1 MPPEALMTA
10 GEVSEYLRCSVSMVR
25 RMVRRSEIPHLR
37 LGRLVRFRRREVDAW
52 LSRRQEGAGSGQGIR
67 EPADHP
73 DQLFLF
79 GGEMGRRGASPPDG
93 PGAGQAPQAS
103 KDPRIRRAAVLGA
116 GVMGSRIAALLANA
130 GIEVDLLD
138 LPDGADKAGR
148 ARAGLEKLRGLR
160 PCPLFMPEVVRRIR
174 PGSLDDAGAIAR
186 AQWVIEAV
194 VEDPQV
200 KRSLF
205 EGIRRRL
212 GSSAVL
218 TSNTSGLSIA
228 SLAEGLPR
236 DVQRRFFGVHF
247 FNPPRYMKLVEVIPG
262 PATDPSRVEEL
273 AAFLRNRLGKGVVSC
288 RDTPNFI
295 ANRLGLFAVMDAL
308 RRMEASGLTVEEVDA
323 VTGPILG
330 RPRSATLRLCDL
342 IGLDTLVHVAGTAR
356 DRLDHDPWRGTFE
369 ASASLLA
376 MVDAGLLGEKA
387 GGGFYRRGGSGTEA
401 IDPATREYHPV
412 TEVKT
417 SLPSRGDLGGRLAA
431 VTAAAGGDRLA
442 RFARDHLFST
452 LSYCA
457 ACAAEVSDSLEA
469 IDRVLRWGFNWE
481 AGPFEQID
489 LIGADAL
496 IEGLEDGT
504 GPPELLL
511 RIAAAGRVY
520 GQGAGE
526 GRVLTAD
533 GGGYRPLSPEGPPG
547 DAQRLAAA
555 EVVRECET
563 ARLIR
568 LGDGAGVVELRGK
581 LNVLGPDSLAFVRDA
596 VSEGGFDLLV
606 LTGAGENL
614 SAGAD
619 LRYLLD
625 LIDDSRW
632 AELDS
637 YLRLFQQATLRV
649 RYAPMPVVTAARGL
663 ALGGGCEFNLAA
675 SSRVVAAE
683 LRLGLVETRI
693 GVVPGAGG
701 CKEMVRRFGAGVDA
715 FLPILQAGRMSDNA
729 LEARSWGFLDG
740 SDLIRLD
747 GERLLE
753 AAVTRAR
760 ELLAGGWSPPRP
772 QALAVAGPGVLEGLH
787 AEIEAGAGEGRL
799 SAHDVVVGKALA
811 RVVCGGG
818 ARGTISEEGLLDLE
832 REAFLQL
839 CGTPAT
845 RARIAH
851 MLATGRP
858 LRN

>member
-1 MPPEALMTA
+1 MTA
-10 GEVSEYLRCSVSMVR
+10 GEVSEYLQCSVSMVR
-25 RMVRRSEIPHLR
+25 RLVRRSEIPHIR

-52 LSRRQEGAGSGQGIR
+52 LSRRREGAGSGPEQR
-67 EPADHP
+67 VPAGHP

-79 GGEMGRRGASPPDG
+79 GGEMEG
-93 PGAGQAPQAS
+93 PGANPPDAPGTGRTPRAS
-103 KDPRIRRAAVLGA
+103 EGMGIERAAVLGA

-138 LPDGADKAGR
+138 LPDGADEAGR
-148 ARAGLEKLRGLR
+148 ARAGLEKLRRLR

-174 PGSLDDAGAIAR
+174 PGSLDDAAAISR
-186 AQWVIEAV
+186 CQWVIEAV
-194 VEDPQV
+194 VEDLGV

-205 EGIRRRL
+205 EGIRRHL
-212 GSSAVL
+212 APSAVL

-236 DVQRRFFGVHF
+236 EVQRRFFGVHF
-247 FNPPRYMKLVEVIPG
+247 FNPPRHMKLVEVIPG
-262 PATDPSRVEEL
+262 PDTDPSRVEEL
-273 AAFLRNRLGKGVVSC
+273 ADFLRNRLGKGVVSC

-308 RRMEASGLTVEEVDA
+308 RRMEACGLTVEEVDA
-323 VTGPILG
+323 VTGPVLG

-342 IGLDTLVHVAGTAR
+342 IGLDTLLHVAGTAR
-356 DRLDHDPWRGTFE
+356 DRLDHDPWRDTFE
-369 ASASLLA
+369 ASPSLLA

-387 GGGFYRRGGSGTEA
+387 GGGFYRRGDDGIEA
-401 IDPATREYHPV
+401 IDPGTREYRPV
-412 TEVKT
+412 LEVKT
-417 SLPSRGDLGGRLAA
+417 SLPSRGDLGERLAA
-431 VTAAAGGDRLA
+431 VAAAADGDRPA
-442 RFARDHLFST
+442 CFARDHLFST

-457 ACAAEVSDSLEA
+457 ACAAEVADSLEA

-489 LIGADAL
+489 LIGAGAL
-496 IEGLEDGT
+496 IEALRSGGP
-504 GPPELLL
+504 GPPELLQ
-511 RIAAAGRVY
+511 RISAGGRVY
-520 GQGAGE
+520 GHGAEE
-526 GRVLTAD
+526 GRVLAPD
-533 GGGYRPLSPEGPPG
+533 GGGYRPLSREGPPG
-547 DAQRLAAA
+547 DAERLAAA

-563 ARLIR
+563 ARLVR
-568 LGDGAGVVELRGK
+568 LGDGAGVVELGGK
-581 LNVLGPDSLAFVRDA
+581 LNVLGPGSLAFVRDA

-606 LTGAGENL
+606 LTGAGGNL

-619 LRYLLD
+619 LRYLLG

-637 YLRLFQQATLRV
+637 YLRLFQQATVRV

-675 SSRVVAAE
+675 SSRVAAAE

-693 GVVPGAGG
+693 GVIPGAGG
-701 CKEMVRRFGAGVDA
+701 CKEMVRRFGAEVEA
-715 FLPILQAGRMSDNA
+715 FLPLLQEGRMSDNA
-729 LEARSWGFLDG
+729 LEARSWGFLDA

-747 GERLLE
+747 GDRLLE
-753 AAVTRAR
+753 AAETRAR

-772 QALAVAGPGVLEGLH
+772 QALPVAGPDALEGLH

-799 SAHDVVVGKALA
+799 SAHDLVVGKALA

-839 CGTPAT
+839 CGTAAT

-851 MLATGRP
+851 MLATGKP